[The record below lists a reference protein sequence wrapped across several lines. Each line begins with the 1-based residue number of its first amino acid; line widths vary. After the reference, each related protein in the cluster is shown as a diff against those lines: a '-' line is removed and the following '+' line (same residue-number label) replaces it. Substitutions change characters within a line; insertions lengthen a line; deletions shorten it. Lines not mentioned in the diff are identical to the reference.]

1 MGETAKPE
9 DPLETLLYKATTQ
22 YEPFNPGMDQLLPP
36 LVFTEEQ
43 ASELSDLEV
52 TINDYVDQMN
62 ARFITGD
69 ADIENE
75 WDTYVKTLDEMNLER
90 YIQIH
95 QEAYDLKYGNN
106 K

>member
-1 MGETAKPE
+1 M
-9 DPLETLLYKATTQ
+9 Q
-22 YEPFNPGMDQLLPP
+22 YVSPASRRLRSFRNVLTRALPP

-52 TINDYVDQMN
+52 TITDYVDQMN

-95 QEAYDLKYGNN
+95 QEAYDLKYGDN